1 MVGSWTTKMQYEYCQ
16 WVARNHNCRPY
27 IALNIFSVCLD
38 NQITL
43 EPEWLPREKYSQD
56 DLISR
61 IIDYDDWRLDSV
73 VFADLDKRWDPYII
87 NWFTDTYNR
96 QIYLALTPDFLSP
109 SSEAVD
115 AFTCNWGEEIN
126 WWCPPIH
133 LITRVLQHA
142 KKTN

>member
-1 MVGSWTTKMQYEYCQ
+1 MGSKKPQLQTL
-16 WVARNHNCRPY
+16 
-27 IALNIFSVCLD
+27 ALNIISVCLA

-43 EPEWLPREKYSQD
+43 EPKWLPREKYSQD

-61 IIDYDDWRLDSV
+61 IIDYDDWRLDPV
-73 VFADLDKRWDPYII
+73 VFVDLDKRWGTHII

-96 QIYLALTPDFLSP
+96 QISRFNSRLLSP

-142 KKTN
+142 KKTKAH